1 MVLVAGCD
9 SEPAGCRRQGV
20 SNVGF
25 AVNRLGWHAVDC
37 LLVSRSSV
45 EPRIATTA

>member
-1 MVLVAGCD
+1 MVLVAGCN
-9 SEPAGCRRQGV
+9 SEPASCRRQRV

-37 LLVSRSSV
+37 LFVSRSSV
-45 EPRIATTA
+45 ELRIATTA